1 MFKVIELSTGT
12 VLASLETMEQALSY
26 ISDVES
32 SDVFAEL
39 LNRYGSVR
47 RVQQEIVVVSE

>member
-26 ISDVES
+26 ISDAES

-47 RVQQEIVVVSE
+47 RVQQELVVVSE